1 MINIEEVAAD
11 SHHQP
16 EVPLTFD
23 SQLATRIRL
32 ASLADDE
39 YRAQMFH
46 EVIEALNDLTFTDSP
61 IEVMIT
67 NESVTVRRQPC
78 YDD

>member
-1 MINIEEVAAD
+1 MINIEEVATD
-11 SHHQP
+11 SHDQP
-16 EVPLTFD
+16 EAPLRFD

-67 NESVTVRRQPC
+67 TESVTVRRQPWC
-78 YDD
+78 DD

>member
-1 MINIEEVAAD
+1 MIKIEEAAAD
-11 SHHQP
+11 SHDQP
-16 EVPLTFD
+16 EAPLRFD
-23 SQLATRIRL
+23 TQLAKRLRL

-46 EVIEALNDLTFTDSP
+46 EVIEALDDLTFTDSP

-78 YDD
+78 CDD

>member
-11 SHHQP
+11 NHDQP
-16 EVPLTFD
+16 EAPLRFHT
-23 SQLATRIRL
+23 QLATLIRL
-32 ASLADDE
+32 ASLADDD

-78 YDD
+78 CDD